1 MYRYSYRGP
10 VMIFDRCIADKWEGV
25 TMASSEKK
33 ARSNLM
39 YQFKKQAGLDIGSR
53 ISLPGKVSTELRRV
67 EIGVYWVYEVINM
80 LGLSEGFFAACTIG
94 ADEAKD
100 RIMKQLK
107 YPPKSIN
114 FVYSVQKYSELP
126 GGCTIVL

>member
-10 VMIFDRCIADKWEGV
+10 VMIFDRCIADRWEGV

-67 EIGVYWVYEVINM
+67 EIGTYWLYEVINM
-80 LGLSEGFFAACTIG
+80 LGFSEGFFAAFTHS
-94 ADEAKD
+94 ADEARDK
-100 RIMKQLK
+100 IMKHLE
-107 YPPKSIN
+107 YPAKSIN
-114 FVYSVQKYSELP
+114 YIGNIWNYSELP
-126 GGCTIVL
+126 AGCTIV

>member
-1 MYRYSYRGP
+1 
-10 VMIFDRCIADKWEGV
+10 
-25 TMASSEKK
+25 MASSEKK

-67 EIGVYWVYEVINM
+67 EMGSYWVYEVINM
-80 LGLSEGFFAACTIG
+80 LGFSEGFFAAFAIG
-94 ADEAKD
+94 HDEAKE
-100 RIMKQLK
+100 RIMKRLE
-107 YPPKSIN
+107 YPAKSIN
-114 FVYSVQKYSELP
+114 FVYSVRKYSELP

>member
-67 EIGVYWVYEVINM
+67 EMGVYWLYEVINM
-80 LGLSEGFFAACTIG
+80 LGFSEGFFATYASG
-94 ADEAKD
+94 EDEAEDK
-100 RIMKQLK
+100 IMKHLE
-107 YPPKSIN
+107 YPAKSII
-114 FVYSVQKYSELP
+114 VYGVCEYSELP
-126 GGCTIVL
+126 TGCTIV

>member
-10 VMIFDRCIADKWEGV
+10 VMIFDRCVADKWEGV

-67 EIGVYWVYEVINM
+67 EMGAYWVYEVINM
-80 LGLSEGFFAACTIG
+80 LGLSEGFFAAFASSELQARRKIVKRL
-94 ADEAKD
+94 EYPAK
-100 RIMKQLK
+100 
-107 YPPKSIN
+107 SVN
-114 FVYSVQKYSELP
+114 HVYSVWKCDELP
-126 GGCTIVL
+126 AGCTIV

>member
-10 VMIFDRCIADKWEGV
+10 VMIFDRCVADKWEGV

-53 ISLPGKVSTELRRV
+53 ISLPGKLHTELRRV
-67 EIGVYWVYEVINM
+67 ETGV
-80 LGLSEGFFAACTIG
+80 
-94 ADEAKD
+94 
-100 RIMKQLK
+100 
-107 YPPKSIN
+107 
-114 FVYSVQKYSELP
+114 
-126 GGCTIVL
+126 

>member
-10 VMIFDRCIADKWEGV
+10 VMIFDRCIADRWEGV

-67 EIGVYWVYEVINM
+67 EMGSYWVYEVINM
-80 LGLSEGFFAACTIG
+80 LGFSEGFFAAFALG
-94 ADEAKD
+94 HDEAKD
-100 RIMKQLK
+100 RIMKHLE
-107 YPPKSIN
+107 YPAKSIN
-114 FVYSVQKYSELP
+114 FVYGVWKYSELP
-126 GGCTIVL
+126 AGCTVV

>member
-10 VMIFDRCIADKWEGV
+10 VMIFDRCIADRWEGV

-67 EIGVYWVYEVINM
+67 EIGSYWVYEVINM
-80 LGLSEGFFAACTIG
+80 LDFSEGFFAAFALG
-94 ADEAKD
+94 NDEAKD
-100 RIMKQLK
+100 RIMKRLE
-107 YPPKSIN
+107 YPAKSI
-114 FVYSVQKYSELP
+114 KYIGVAGEYNELP
-126 GGCTIVL
+126 AGCTIV

>member
-1 MYRYSYRGP
+1 
-10 VMIFDRCIADKWEGV
+10 
-25 TMASSEKK
+25 MAPSEKK

-67 EIGVYWVYEVINM
+67 EMGIYWVYEVINM
-80 LGLSEGFFAACTIG
+80 LGLSEGFFAACTSG
-94 ADEAKD
+94 ADEARDK
-100 RIMKQLK
+100 IMKQLK

-114 FVYSVQKYSELP
+114 FVFSALKYDELP
-126 GGCTIVL
+126 AGCTIV

>member
-10 VMIFDRCIADKWEGV
+10 VMIFDRCIADRWEGV

-67 EIGVYWVYEVINM
+67 EMGTYWLYEVINM
-80 LGLSEGFFAACTIG
+80 LGFSEGFFAAFTHS
-94 ADEAKD
+94 ADEARDK
-100 RIMKQLK
+100 IMKHLE
-107 YPPKSIN
+107 YPAKSIN
-114 FVYSVQKYSELP
+114 YVGNIWNYSELP
-126 GGCTIVL
+126 AGCTIV

>member
-10 VMIFDRCIADKWEGV
+10 VMIFDRCIADRWEGV

-53 ISLPGKVSTELRRV
+53 ISLPGKVSMQIPV
-67 EIGVYWVYEVINM
+67 KSNSAFWVYEVINM
-80 LGLSEGFFAACTIG
+80 LGLSEGFFAAF
-94 ADEAKD
+94 ASSSDEARD
-100 RIMKQLK
+100 RIVKRIE
-107 YPPKSIN
+107 YPAKSIN
-114 FVYSVQKYSELP
+114 YISGTDKYNKLP
-126 GGCTIVL
+126 AGCTIV

>member
-53 ISLPGKVSTELRRV
+53 IFLPGKVSTELRRV
-67 EIGVYWVYEVINM
+67 EMGAYWVYEVINM
-80 LGLSEGFFAACTIG
+80 LGLSEGFFAAFASSELRARRKIVKRL
-94 ADEAKD
+94 EYPAKN
-100 RIMKQLK
+100 
-107 YPPKSIN
+107 IN
-114 FVYSVQKYSELP
+114 HVYSVLKYDELP
-126 GGCTIVL
+126 AGCTIV